1 MSESDS
7 QSIKEVYFH
16 GRQKLGIGEYWRL
29 KHFTNQMPVGLPEDT
44 AHCLRFSRAVNEV
57 LRIKKAGNF
66 TPEEEIH
73 ALERIII
80 GGESI
85 TECAKCIGANEK
97 NLQKHIKVIRHN
109 YGGAIY
115 VKALREIDINQAEL
129 SAFIT
134 ELILGKKGRGRHF
147 NKCANVSNSIAI
159 KDAKLNVDV
168 LKGAFKYFLG
178 IKSKVTDADG
188 KLVALSAACKADVLK
203 AVVEHIEAKKMV
215 VVDEPQLDLPTGGA
229 VVPTN
234 NSSY

>member
-7 QSIKEVYFH
+7 QSIKGVYFH
-16 GRQKLGIGEYWRL
+16 GRQKLGIGEYRRL

-44 AHCLRFSRAVNEV
+44 PYCLRFSRAVNEV
-57 LRIKKAGNF
+57 LRIKKTGNF

-109 YGGAIY
+109 YGGAIN
-115 VKALREIDINQAEL
+115 VKGLREMDINQAEL

-134 ELILGKKGRGRHF
+134 ELILGKKGRGRQF
-147 NKCANVSNSIAI
+147 NIPQQSIDMAVSIA
-159 KDAKLNVDV
+159 DRHR
-168 LKGAFKYFLG
+168 KG
-178 IKSKVTDADG
+178 G
-188 KLVALSAACKADVLK
+188 KGYDHNQKCQQIIVA
-203 AVVEHIEAKKMV
+203 
-215 VVDEPQLDLPTGGA
+215 
-229 VVPTN
+229 N
-234 NSSY
+234 N